1 MEASQERYRHELD
14 RLVGVITLLLIF
26 AMAARFAVGP
36 DTWWHLRAG
45 EWIWQ
50 HKALPWV
57 DHFSYTRAGAAWHY
71 PGWPIEVLMYGLV
84 RLGGLGAL
92 SLWQAVMMTAVFAV
106 VWKMAS
112 GHPFLK
118 AALLLLGA
126 VTASFHW
133 TARPYLLTL
142 LFSVLFLWLL
152 QQWKAGRRK
161 MLWWLPALMVIW
173 VNSHGGYI
181 LGLVWWGV
189 YFAAALGQ
197 CIVRRREGGEGCRAL
212 RDLALAGALLV
223 AAILVNPYGA
233 EMLQYPFYTL
243 HMEATKSFIA
253 EWQSPDFH
261 MTLFWPLLGMLLL
274 VVAGAALS
282 ARRWALE
289 EVLLTVGMVYMV
301 LNWRRN
307 VDLFAVVTAP
317 ILARYWHEILSEAGK
332 HLPRRAPRDAKAWH
346 PRINLAM
353 VALLALGAF
362 FKAGVVALPDLTE
375 RAVARQYPVEAVQFL
390 QALPVEGHLFNDYN
404 WGGFL
409 TWRLRE
415 YPVFID
421 GRADLYGDDFIE
433 QWLRVVKAK
442 PGWEAQLDYWGVR
455 RVLIRPQTPLGDA
468 LRRRGWQLRYQDD
481 KSEVYVR

>member
-1 MEASQERYRHELD
+1 MNDQRRDLD
-14 RLVGVITLLLIF
+14 RLAGVITLLLVF

-92 SLWQAVMMTAVFAV
+92 GLWQAAMVTAVFAV
-106 VWKMAS
+106 VWKMTP

-118 AALLLLGA
+118 SALVLLGA

-133 TARPYLLTL
+133 TARPYLITL
-142 LFSVLFLWLL
+142 LFTALFLWFL

-161 MLWWLPALMVIW
+161 MLWWLPVLMVIW

-189 YFAAALGQ
+189 YFAAALGR
-197 CIVRRREGGEGCRAL
+197 CLVMRGEDGENCRAL
-212 RDLALAGALLV
+212 RDLALAGVLLV
-223 AAILVNPYGA
+223 GAILLNPYGA
-233 EMLQYPFYTL
+233 EMLRYPFYTL

-261 MTLFWPLLGMLLL
+261 QTLYWPLLSLILLL
-274 VVAGAALS
+274 VAGAALS

-289 EVLLTVGMVYMV
+289 EVLLVVGMMYMV
-301 LNWRRN
+301 LNWMRN
-307 VDLFAVVTAP
+307 VDVFAVAVVP
-317 ILARYWHEILSEAGK
+317 VLARDWQAVLTEAGK
-332 HLPRRAPRDAKAWH
+332 YLPHRASHSEATWH
-346 PRINLAM
+346 PRVNLAL
-353 VALLALGAF
+353 VALLALGVF
-362 FKAGVVALPDLTE
+362 FKAGVNALPQVTE
-375 RAVARQYPVEAVQFL
+375 AAVAREYPTGAVQFL
-390 QALPVEGHLFNDYN
+390 KSSPPAGHLFNDYN

-421 GRADLYGDDFIE
+421 GRADLYGDDFIK
-433 QWLRVVKAK
+433 QWLKVMNAE
-442 PGWEAQLDYWGVR
+442 PGWEAQLDYWDVQ
-455 RVLIRPQTPLGDA
+455 RVLIRPGTPLGDV
-468 LRRRGWQLRYQDD
+468 LQRRGWRLLYQDEM
-481 KSEVYVR
+481 SEVYGR